1 MINTP
6 TLKDTLERILETQT
20 VTDNIW
26 AAVKSGEITEQ
37 QAREIL
43 DSVLCIS

>member
-6 TLKDTLERILETQT
+6 TLKDTLERILETQQI
-20 VTDNIW
+20 TDNIW

-37 QAREIL
+37 QAIELL
-43 DSVLCIS
+43 DEVMK